1 MNSVVLIGRLARDP
15 ELSYTSNSQ
24 TPMCRFTL
32 AVDRPRRNGED
43 AGADFL
49 RVVVFG
55 RQAETCDRYLSKGR
69 QAAVHG
75 RIETG
80 SYKNREGVTVYTTD
94 IIADRVEFLGGGQ
107 NSQNSQ
113 GGGSWQGSNGGD
125 NYGNAGFSSNRGGY
139 GAPQDDFGGPG
150 NDFGG
155 QSNDFGGSRNDFGG
169 GQSNDFGFGDL
180 PDSFQAAEDDIPF

>member
-15 ELSYTSNSQ
+15 ELSYTPSTQ
-24 TPMCRFTL
+24 TAVCHFTL

-43 AGADFL
+43 RGADFI
-49 RVVVFG
+49 RITVFG

-94 IIADRVEFLGGGQ
+94 VIADNVEFLGGGQ
-107 NSQNSQ
+107 GGQNNGGQGGYQGQ
-113 GGGSWQGSNGGD
+113 GGGFGSQD
-125 NYGNAGFSSNRGGY
+125 RGGY
-139 GAPQDDFGGPG
+139 GRQDAAPASMPMDDMDRSSSGLF
-150 NDFGG
+150 D
-155 QSNDFGGSRNDFGG
+155 
-169 GQSNDFGFGDL
+169 GFDDL
-180 PDSFQAAEDDIPF
+180 PDTFQAAEDDIPF